1 MWNLEVKTYRAINQ
15 PRQGQEVIIQLC
27 CKGLI
32 QFKQKEQQCRI
43 KTKKIK
49 AKSEKD
55 SSEIRQDIMHF
66 FFKARKAVW
75 HNMIWLTTNSWDMR
89 QCWHHPSPYSK
100 QAITT
105 PLTFTNSYSVPHWVP
120 FSDSFT
126 TYH

>member
-49 AKSEKD
+49 DKKWKRQFRD
-55 SSEIRQDIMHF
+55 STRYNAF
-66 FFKARKAVW
+66 FFLKQGKLYGI
-75 HNMIWLTTNSWDMR
+75 IWFDWQQIVEIWGNAGIIHLPTLNKLL
-89 QCWHHPSPYSK
+89 Q
-100 QAITT
+100 
-105 PLTFTNSYSVPHWVP
+105 PH
-120 FSDSFT
+120 
-126 TYH
+126 

>member
-66 FFKARKAVW
+66 FFLKQGKLYGI
-75 HNMIWLTTNSWDMR
+75 IWFDWQQIVEIWGNAGIIHLPTLNKLLQHR
-89 QCWHHPSPYSK
+89 
-100 QAITT
+100 
-105 PLTFTNSYSVPHWVP
+105 
-120 FSDSFT
+120 
-126 TYH
+126 

>member
-49 AKSEKD
+49 DKKWKRQFRD
-55 SSEIRQDIMHF
+55 STRYNTLF
-66 FFKARKAVW
+66 FFKIKESCMA
-75 HNMIWLTTNSWDMR
+75 
-89 QCWHHPSPYSK
+89 
-100 QAITT
+100 
-105 PLTFTNSYSVPHWVP
+105 
-120 FSDSFT
+120 
-126 TYH
+126 